1 MIHQQT
7 KRYEWDGTE
16 HEHVEK
22 SVDWY
27 WGLGIVMVTGIIIAI
42 ISKNYLLAVL
52 LFIGGIL
59 LGYYANDK
67 PEAVHIEISER
78 GIKLDETFYTY
89 ETMRSFWMY
98 QDHKK
103 KNQLMLITGRS
114 VLPERILLIP
124 DDINVLELHAFLLE
138 RLTEKET
145 KPSSINVIAES
156 LGL

>member
-27 WGLGIVMVTGIIIAI
+27 WGLGIIMVTGIIIAI
-42 ISKNYLLAVL
+42 ISKNYLLALL
-52 LFIGGIL
+52 LFIGGVL

-67 PEAVHIEISER
+67 AEPVHVEISER
-78 GIKLDETFYTY
+78 GIKLDEVFFSYD
-89 ETMRSFWMY
+89 TMKSFWMY
-98 QDHKK
+98 QDAQK

-114 VLPERILLIP
+114 LLPERILSIP
-124 DDINVLELHAFLLE
+124 DTIPPLELHAFLIE
-138 RLTEKET
+138 RMEEKET
-145 KPSSINVIAES
+145 KRSSLNIIAET

>member
-27 WGLGIVMVTGIIIAI
+27 WGLGIIMVTGIIIAI
-42 ISKNYLLAVL
+42 ISKNYLLAIL
-52 LFIGGIL
+52 LFIGGVL

-67 PEAVHIEISER
+67 PEPVHVEISER
-78 GIKLDETFYTY
+78 GIKLDDALFTY
-89 ETMRSFWMY
+89 ETMKSFWMY
-98 QDHKK
+98 QDTQK

-114 VLPERILLIP
+114 VLPERIISIP
-124 DDINVLELHAFLLE
+124 DTMDIMELHAFLLE
-138 RLTEKET
+138 YLEEKET
-145 KPSSINVIAES
+145 KPSSLNVIAQT